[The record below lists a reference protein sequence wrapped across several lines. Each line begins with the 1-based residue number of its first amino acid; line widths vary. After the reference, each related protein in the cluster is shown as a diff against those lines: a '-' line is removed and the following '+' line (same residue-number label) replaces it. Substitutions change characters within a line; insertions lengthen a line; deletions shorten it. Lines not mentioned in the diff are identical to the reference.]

1 VMHSSSCFVQIDVQR
16 LSVLNSFVYVQ
27 RAVASFE
34 NLEYG
39 ERGDE

>member
-1 VMHSSSCFVQIDVQR
+1 
-16 LSVLNSFVYVQ
+16 VLNSFVYVQ